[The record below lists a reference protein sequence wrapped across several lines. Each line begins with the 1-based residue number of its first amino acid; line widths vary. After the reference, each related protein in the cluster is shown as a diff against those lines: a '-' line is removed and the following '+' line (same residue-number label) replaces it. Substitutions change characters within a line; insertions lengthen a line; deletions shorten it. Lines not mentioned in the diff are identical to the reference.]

1 MKTIQ
6 GTHFRE
12 TETLISPSSS
22 RKNAWE
28 VYFVSK
34 EIHCCLAPEPATH
47 FKNYNLVQHLA
58 VKYAERKLKSDS
70 QDMSSNSESVTS

>member
-12 TETLISPSSS
+12 TETPISPSSS
-22 RKNAWE
+22 CKNARE
-28 VYFVSK
+28 VYVVSK

-47 FKNYNLVQHLA
+47 LKNYNLVQRLA
-58 VKYAERKLKSDS
+58 VKYAES
-70 QDMSSNSESVTS
+70 